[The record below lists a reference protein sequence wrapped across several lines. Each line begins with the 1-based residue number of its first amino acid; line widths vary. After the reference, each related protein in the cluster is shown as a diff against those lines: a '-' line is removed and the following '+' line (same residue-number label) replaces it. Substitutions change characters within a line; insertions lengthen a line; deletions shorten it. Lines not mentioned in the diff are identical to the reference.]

1 MTRAASLRSVFD
13 ERQLGQA
20 VLVLAPIVA
29 LSIVTGDDAWLK
41 AAVVTISTFIAF
53 ERGCLSPLGVLLHAI
68 AILAGFLLMIS
79 ALRVPLLFVL
89 TASLMAAGAVWIS
102 TYGRKLRSV
111 GNFTFIPALYVAC
124 ETAENASSGV
134 FLARAVELLPYLAAG
149 VLPVLILAMAHE
161 LLPNAEVPHRAR
173 NLFRLRRDGTSDE
186 RIAAGEAVIAVV
198 LAVAV
203 AATFVEW
210 RHLDHGQWVV
220 WSAAS
225 VVTGD
230 AATAHF
236 KLRDRAIGAF
246 LGVPAGIVLG
256 FFLPHGPLA
265 YGLAVVA
272 SLLTLVAFRSYP
284 LGFGTRC
291 ATIAAAL
298 VIADQSTMIAAERV
312 VNVLIGGI
320 VGVAFVFATHAV
332 VRQR

>member
-1 MTRAASLRSVFD
+1 M
-13 ERQLGQA
+13 
-20 VLVLAPIVA
+20 LAPILA
-29 LSIVTGDDAWLK
+29 LSLVTGYDAWLK

-53 ERGCLSPLGVLLHAI
+53 ERGRLTPLGVFLHAI

-89 TASLMAAGAVWIS
+89 AASLMAAGAVWMT

-111 GNFTFIPALYVAC
+111 GNFTFIPALYIAC
-124 ETAENASSGV
+124 ETAENTSPGM
-134 FLARAVELLPYLAAG
+134 FMARAVELLPYLAVGA
-149 VLPVLILAMAHE
+149 LPVLILAIVHE
-161 LLPNAEVPHRAR
+161 LIPDTEAAQRAR
-173 NLFRLRRDGTSDE
+173 NLFRLRRDGADEE
-186 RIAAGEAVIAVV
+186 RIAAGEAVIAVI
-198 LAVAV
+198 LAVAA
-203 AATFVEW
+203 AATLVEW

-230 AATAHF
+230 AATAHL

-246 LGVPAGIVLG
+246 LGVPAGIGLG
-256 FFLPHGPLA
+256 FFLPHGPLS

-272 SLLTLVAFRSYP
+272 SLMTLVAFHSYR

-291 ATIAAAL
+291 AAIAVAL
-298 VIADQSTMIAAERV
+298 VIADQSTVIAAERV

-320 VGVAFVFATHAV
+320 IGVAFVFAVHAM
-332 VRQR
+332 VRMSRPV